1 MFQKVYPLL
10 LQLFYP
16 KLCFACQV
24 HLTKKEQSICA
35 TCRYQLVP
43 TNFHNKA
50 KNPVLDRFWGRV
62 NLEHA
67 TTAFV
72 FTKKG
77 LLQQLIHQLKYDNQ
91 PQIAYELGKIYGKVI
106 RHVPPYKHVD
116 TIIPVPL
123 HPKKQHIR
131 GYNQAEKFAEGLAES
146 MNINYNTE
154 WLIRTEN
161 TSTQTQKSRLE
172 RFKNVQSAFKLTTT
186 APASANILLVD
197 DVITTGATL
206 EACCGVLLALKNY
219 KVSIAAIALTS

>member
-1 MFQKVYPLL
+1 M
-10 LQLFYP
+10 
-16 KLCFACQV
+16 
-24 HLTKKEQSICA
+24 
-35 TCRYQLVP
+35 
-43 TNFHNKA
+43 
-50 KNPVLDRFWGRV
+50 
-62 NLEHA
+62 
-67 TTAFV
+67 
-72 FTKKG
+72 
-77 LLQQLIHQLKYDNQ
+77 IHQLKYDSQ

-106 RHVPPYKHVD
+106 RHVSPYKQVD
-116 TIIPVPL
+116 TIVPVPL

-146 MNINYNTE
+146 MGINYNTE

-186 APASANILLVD
+186 APTSANILLVD

-219 KVSIAAIALTS
+219 KVSIAAIALTT